1 MGTLVVAALRD
12 GEEGGAAESSRGGGW
27 GAAASPGT
35 PDPQLPA
42 QRLASLK
49 KTRSDATRLPRSFGC
64 SKSEGQ
70 GEPMRGF
77 GRGAGGGGI

>member
-12 GEEGGAAESSRGGGW
+12 AEEGGAAASSQGGGW

-42 QRLASLK
+42 QRLAPLK
-49 KTRSDATRLPRSFGC
+49 NTRSDATRLPR
-64 SKSEGQ
+64 
-70 GEPMRGF
+70 
-77 GRGAGGGGI
+77 GR